1 MKIIGCLLIS
11 IFAICSA
18 FADDIAL
25 RPDAAG
31 YSGIVQPFIQEHCVT
46 CHGPEKEK
54 GKLRLDTLANDF
66 GDPLVASKWK
76 EVVNSI
82 NGHEMPPE
90 EEPQPASEAAA
101 TFVSWL
107 EMELARGEIAKRSTR
122 VVLRRMNRS
131 EYDNTIRDLVGVGF
145 QPSEKFPEDP
155 PAGGFDNNGQALT
168 MSPMQV
174 ELYYAAA
181 RQILDR
187 ALVEG
192 AQPVAIKW
200 HFEPE
205 ENTMGGDRLR
215 VKRDDQNILLNDGEN
230 ETENGFTV
238 IHHDSWDK
246 GVGFRDFAVP
256 HEGEYVIRFRAASR
270 VPSRDEV
277 VASARMML
285 AKRRDDDMAREPESA
300 VYHEQAFDRDLQH
313 FVAHQCYDYGP
324 SRVKL
329 TQYLGGTPRVIAE
342 MDIDARES
350 APQNYEVRAHFTPL
364 TAGLDMR
371 NGYEIPKMLENFWMQ
386 GGNAFARP
394 SLLIDWIE
402 LEGPVY
408 TSWPPP
414 SHQRV
419 LFDSPTKDK
428 DEKAYAREVMTRFM
442 TKAYRRPVKAEEVDA
457 KVALFDKWRAE
468 KPSFVE
474 AIKVPLAAVLA
485 SPHFLYLVEPEA
497 PQANPRP
504 LSPHELAS
512 RLSYFLW
519 SSMPDDELTQLAVSG
534 KLTKPEVMRS
544 QVKRLLADA
553 RSDAFVKNF
562 AGQWLGLRKVGANP
576 PSQTLYP
583 EYDRHFEIS
592 IVRETEGFFTEV
604 LRNDLDARNLIKSDF
619 VTINE
624 RLARF
629 YGIPGVRG
637 DAIRRV
643 PAPPE
648 SHRGGLITQASIHS
662 ITSNGTRTSPV
673 VRGVWV
679 MKTLL
684 GTDPGLPVANVGE
697 IQAKVPGIDKATVRQ
712 RLSIHREAASCARC
726 HNKIDPQGL
735 QLNSKPGDSHDRPM
749 WLDVMLEISYLAF
762 VTDATRVITF
772 EWAREAGGF
781 GIGGENH
788 HELSHHGGDP
798 GMLTKLAAVDRGYLS
813 RLNRFLTFLQST
825 DEGGRSMLDHTMIV
839 YGSGMNRGPG
849 GEHSPKN
856 LPLIVAGGAAWG
868 LKHGQHIAYDPEK
881 HPPLS
886 NVLLSVAQ
894 KMDAETDKF
903 SDSTGEFSD
912 LM

>member
-1 MKIIGCLLIS
+1 
-11 IFAICSA
+11 
-18 FADDIAL
+18 
-25 RPDAAG
+25 
-31 YSGIVQPFIQEHCVT
+31 
-46 CHGPEKEK
+46 
-54 GKLRLDTLANDF
+54 
-66 GDPLVASKWK
+66 
-76 EVVNSI
+76 
-82 NGHEMPPE
+82 
-90 EEPQPASEAAA
+90 
-101 TFVSWL
+101 
-107 EMELARGEIAKRSTR
+107 
-122 VVLRRMNRS
+122 
-131 EYDNTIRDLVGVGF
+131 
-145 QPSEKFPEDP
+145 
-155 PAGGFDNNGQALT
+155 
-168 MSPMQV
+168 
-174 ELYYAAA
+174 
-181 RQILDR
+181 
-187 ALVEG
+187 
-192 AQPVAIKW
+192 
-200 HFEPE
+200 
-205 ENTMGGDRLR
+205 
-215 VKRDDQNILLNDGEN
+215 
-230 ETENGFTV
+230 
-238 IHHDSWDK
+238 
-246 GVGFRDFAVP
+246 
-256 HEGEYVIRFRAASR
+256 
-270 VPSRDEV
+270 
-277 VASARMML
+277 
-285 AKRRDDDMAREPESA
+285 
-300 VYHEQAFDRDLQH
+300 
-313 FVAHQCYDYGP
+313 
-324 SRVKL
+324 
-329 TQYLGGTPRVIAE
+329 
-342 MDIDARES
+342 
-350 APQNYEVRAHFTPL
+350 
-364 TAGLDMR
+364 
-371 NGYEIPKMLENFWMQ
+371 
-386 GGNAFARP
+386 
-394 SLLIDWIE
+394 
-402 LEGPVY
+402 
-408 TSWPPP
+408 
-414 SHQRV
+414 V

-519 SSMPDDELTQLAVSG
+519 SSMPDDELTQLALSG
-534 KLTKPEVMRS
+534 ELTKPEVMRT

-726 HNKIDPQGL
+726 HDKIDPLGLSLENFNATGEWRDQEGHGYNGRIEKDDPVIDASAKMPDGTEFIGVEGL
-735 QLNSKPGDSHDRPM
+735 QEQLLNKEDLFLTSLASQLTTYALGRELGFSDRPAIRSFVEQM
-749 WLDVMLEISYLAF
+749 KAKQYTISSLIDAI
-762 VTDATRVITF
+762 VTSKSFT
-772 EWAREAGGF
+772 
-781 GIGGENH
+781 
-788 HELSHHGGDP
+788 
-798 GMLTKLAAVDRGYLS
+798 TK
-813 RLNRFLTFLQST
+813 
-825 DEGGRSMLDHTMIV
+825 
-839 YGSGMNRGPG
+839 
-849 GEHSPKN
+849 
-856 LPLIVAGGAAWG
+856 
-868 LKHGQHIAYDPEK
+868 
-881 HPPLS
+881 
-886 NVLLSVAQ
+886 
-894 KMDAETDKF
+894 
-903 SDSTGEFSD
+903 
-912 LM
+912 

>member
-1 MKIIGCLLIS
+1 MFARLLPLTFVCLMAGATL
-11 IFAICSA
+11 
-18 FADDIAL
+18 ADEIAL
-25 RPDAAG
+25 KPDAAG
-31 YSGIVQPFIQEHCVT
+31 YSGIVQPFIKEHCVT
-46 CHGPEKEK
+46 CHGPEKQK

-66 GDPLVASKWK
+66 GDPALTAKWK

-90 EEPQPASEAAA
+90 DEPQPAPEAAA
-101 TFVSWL
+101 KFAAWL

-122 VVLRRMNRS
+122 VVLRRMNRA
-131 EYDNTIRDLVGVGF
+131 EYDNTIRDLVGVDF

-192 AQPVAIKW
+192 AQPAAIKW
-200 HFEPE
+200 RFDPE
-205 ENTMGGDRLR
+205 ENTQGGDRLR
-215 VKRDDQNILLNDGEN
+215 VKRDGQNILLNDGKN
-230 ETENGFTV
+230 ETEGGFTV

-270 VPSRDEV
+270 VPTRDEV
-277 VASARMML
+277 VASAKSML
-285 AKRRDDDMAREPESA
+285 AKRRDDQMAKNPKGA
-300 VYHEQAFDRDLQH
+300 VYHDRSFESDLQH
-313 FVAHQCYDYGP
+313 FVTHRSYDYG
-324 SRVKL
+324 SARVKL
-329 TQYLGGTPRVIAE
+329 TQHLGGTPKVIAE
-342 MDIDARES
+342 MDINARES
-350 APQNYEVRAHFTPL
+350 AAQNYEVRAHFTTL
-364 TAGLDMR
+364 KSGLGFT

-386 GGNAFARP
+386 GGDAFARP

-408 TSWPPP
+408 ASWPPP

-419 LFDSPTKDK
+419 LFDSPNKDK
-428 DEKAYAREVMTRFM
+428 DEKAYAREVITRFM
-442 TKAYRRPVKAEEVDA
+442 TKAYRRPAQANEVDA
-457 KVALFDKWRAE
+457 KVALFDKLRAE

-497 PQANPRP
+497 PQAKPRP

-519 SSMPDDELTQLAVSG
+519 SSMPDEELMRLATSG
-534 KLTKPEVMRS
+534 ELKKPEVMRV

-553 RSDAFVKNF
+553 RSEAFVKNF

-583 EYDRHFEIS
+583 EYDRHLEIS
-592 IVRETEGFFTEV
+592 IVRETEGFFAEV
-604 LRNDLDARNLIKSDF
+604 LRSDLDARSLIKSDF

-648 SHRGGLITQASIHS
+648 SHRGGLVTQASIHS

-726 HNKIDPQGL
+726 HDKIDPLGLALENFNATGEWRDQEGHGYNGRIGKDDPAIDANAMMPDGTEFNGVEGL
-735 QLNSKPGDSHDRPM
+735 QQQLLKKEDLFLTSLANQLTTYALGRELGFSDRPT
-749 WLDVMLEISYLAF
+749 IRSF
-762 VTDATRVITF
+762 VEQMKSEKYTLSSLITAIATSQSFT
-772 EWAREAGGF
+772 
-781 GIGGENH
+781 
-788 HELSHHGGDP
+788 
-798 GMLTKLAAVDRGYLS
+798 TK
-813 RLNRFLTFLQST
+813 
-825 DEGGRSMLDHTMIV
+825 
-839 YGSGMNRGPG
+839 
-849 GEHSPKN
+849 
-856 LPLIVAGGAAWG
+856 
-868 LKHGQHIAYDPEK
+868 
-881 HPPLS
+881 
-886 NVLLSVAQ
+886 
-894 KMDAETDKF
+894 
-903 SDSTGEFSD
+903 
-912 LM
+912 